1 MIPLFSYLFIS
12 LALLRALFLFLFIFP
27 TASFFYLERPLRRR
41 SGPESLKRVLWWV
54 PSALPQLP
62 DPSVNWSFK
71 TDTPRRSGR
80 YWPTPLLHVY
90 TFTSLHKNIWSPKQC
105 TQTRALY
112 RPERLSVLAV
122 NQLSWLFSCDICQPL
137 ELLWPPFLLF
147 IVFFFL
153 SFVSALFYMILSLF
167 FFNLKIFFHPLVT
180 DRRRFIAIDWISP
193 IDGTHYQ
200 NRTTWSVQFS
210 IVIFNFEW
218 KKIWL
223 IISSYK

>member
-147 IVFFFL
+147 IVFFSCLLYQLYFTWFSLYSFL
-153 SFVSALFYMILSLF
+153 TWKSSSILWLQIGDASLQSTEF
-167 FFNLKIFFHPLVT
+167 RLLMEHITKIERP
-180 DRRRFIAIDWISP
+180 
-193 IDGTHYQ
+193 G
-200 NRTTWSVQFS
+200 QFS
-210 IVIFNFEW
+210 FLLLFLILNG
-218 KKIWL
+218 KKFGW
-223 IISSYK
+223 